1 MRTKIVPANR
11 GSYYAME
18 ERISTENKTDPDDNQ
33 LVRIVGRG
41 FVPYLIWEYEHR
53 PVLRA
58 LMSLR
63 NDEVTPTKEDQ
74 NRTYFDHMLTIFDI
88 PEGLPYA
95 PTPEEKKSIFKPIH
109 ALNERKEFEALPD
122 DLKKTYGQRFEKYM
136 IWLDEGK
143 GYDSIVRVRAFIMML
158 DQEGGKIDFHR
169 QDDNTRWNKTGTVYD
184 YIKGRWPDQSQ
195 MKLYDQFKEIMA
207 RPDHYKKT
215 YSKDFAYACSMVLIN
230 KNP

>member
-1 MRTKIVPANR
+1 MRTKIVPVFR
-11 GSYYAME
+11 GSYYALE
-18 ERISTENKTDPDDNQ
+18 ERNSAGDKSGTNDNE
-33 LVRIVGRG
+33 LVRIVAYG
-41 FVPYLIWEYEHR
+41 FVPYLIWELEQR
-53 PVLRA
+53 PVLKA

-63 NDEVTPTKEDQ
+63 NDEVTPTEEEQ
-74 NRTYFDHMLTIFDI
+74 NRSYFEYMLKIYDI
-88 PEGLPYA
+88 PEGLPHA
-95 PTPEEKKSIFKPIH
+95 PTPEEKKAIFRPIH
-109 ALNERKEFEALPD
+109 AINEREEFEALPD
-122 DLKKTYGQRFEKYM
+122 YLKKTYGHRFEKYM

-169 QDDNTRWNKTGTVYD
+169 QDDNTRWNKTGTVYN

-215 YSKDFAYACSMVLIN
+215 YSKDYTFARSMVLIN